1 MPHPQQNDGE
11 VWKGSVLHES
21 NPPDHYVGSL
31 YAGCGSL
38 SPASLHFSGRRCRND
53 RRDLLTTDGNP
64 GHQTANRRGLNSSH
78 SLITIAHAP
87 DFFFALF
94 LGLATGSEEQSVH
107 FALRDRMMFSRSPI
121 ASNLLLVNP
130 LLIIIVRKLIPSC
143 EAASRSFSTPSTFP
157 WDLPFFSIGPQS

>member
-1 MPHPQQNDGE
+1 
-11 VWKGSVLHES
+11 L
-21 NPPDHYVGSL
+21 L
-31 YAGCGSL
+31 TT
-38 SPASLHFSGRRCRND
+38 
-53 RRDLLTTDGNP
+53 DLLTTDGNP

-107 FALRDRMMFSRSPI
+107 FALRDSMMFSRSPI

-130 LLIIIVRKLIPSC
+130 LLRKLIPSC